1 MQNNIII
8 IYYMN
13 SNNPTTKLGGV
24 SNSPLQLFQPMNIVV
39 FLSFFSPIMLAV
51 SITSLSFIF
60 QNFKGL
66 IYLGFLIGACVVR
79 NYIYMMSGSSPIIND
94 DTICTSVQYSK
105 YGNPTFSSFVF
116 AFTIMYLSLPMFSN
130 GAPNFWIFS
139 SLLIY
144 FLVDIFIKMHKKCV
158 VKMSDLFLNVLMG
171 LSSSALIVTLMYV
184 GGSGKYLFFNE
195 VSSNKDICY
204 QPTEQTF
211 KCEVYRDG
219 TLVGS
224 L

>member
-1 MQNNIII
+1 
-8 IYYMN
+8 
-13 SNNPTTKLGGV
+13 
-24 SNSPLQLFQPMNIVV
+24 
-39 FLSFFSPIMLAV
+39 
-51 SITSLSFIF
+51 
-60 QNFKGL
+60 
-66 IYLGFLIGACVVR
+66 
-79 NYIYMMSGSSPIIND
+79 
-94 DTICTSVQYSK
+94 
-105 YGNPTFSSFVF
+105 
-116 AFTIMYLSLPMFSN
+116 
-130 GAPNFWIFS
+130 
-139 SLLIY
+139 
-144 FLVDIFIKMHKKCV
+144 
-158 VKMSDLFLNVLMG
+158 MG